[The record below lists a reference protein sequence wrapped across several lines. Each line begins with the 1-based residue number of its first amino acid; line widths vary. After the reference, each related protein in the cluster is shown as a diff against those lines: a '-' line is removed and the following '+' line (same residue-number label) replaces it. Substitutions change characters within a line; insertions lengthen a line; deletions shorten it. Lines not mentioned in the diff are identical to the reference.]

1 MGDALHQMQ
10 ELATFFESAFD
21 TDSGHTLAEEFE
33 PVLGAVVDPLVQ
45 MCERSAEAL
54 NQKAASRCVPHP
66 KFVRACCLTHADKKR
81 CCRH

>member
-1 MGDALHQMQ
+1 M
-10 ELATFFESAFD
+10 ATFFESAFD